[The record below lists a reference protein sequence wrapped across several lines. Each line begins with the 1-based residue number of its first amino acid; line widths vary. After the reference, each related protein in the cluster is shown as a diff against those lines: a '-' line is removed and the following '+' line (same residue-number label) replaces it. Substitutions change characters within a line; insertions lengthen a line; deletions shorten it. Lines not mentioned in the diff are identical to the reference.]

1 MIVYLKYIIN
11 LIIYIVIVGIITNMY
26 IPSDIE
32 QKSVIDV
39 YDTIFESFADTRY
52 NVWNAVKIFLDKQV
66 KDTYGL
72 EIGCGNGKNMRYAID
87 IGLKMAGIDTCR
99 SFVDMCRK
107 KYKLDV
113 CVSNAI
119 QQIYVD
125 ELFDF
130 AISIAVFHHLS
141 TEDHRI
147 KVLQNMINVLK
158 SKGSGLVTVWA
169 VEQDSD
175 SKRNFVPGDNM
186 VTWYKPY
193 YVNNVK
199 KYTQYD
205 RYYYVFNKQM
215 FLDYINTFR
224 DQIEVNRIY
233 NEKGNWIC
241 DFTKK

>member
-1 MIVYLKYIIN
+1 MCS
-11 LIIYIVIVGIITNMY
+11 
-26 IPSDIE
+26 PSDIE

-52 NVWNAVKIFLDKQV
+52 NVWNAVKIFLNKQE
-66 KDTYGL
+66 KNAYGL

-87 IGLKMAGIDTCR
+87 NGLRMAGTDTCR
-99 SFVDMCRK
+99 SFVNMCRDT
-107 KYKLDV
+107 YHLDV

-130 AISIAVFHHLS
+130 AISVAVFHHLS
-141 TEDHRI
+141 TDVNRK
-147 KVLQNMINVLK
+147 KVMQNMINVLK
-158 SKGSGLVTVWA
+158 PNGSGLVTVWA
-169 VEQDSD
+169 VEQEPD
-175 SKRNFVPGDNM
+175 SKRTFVSGDNM
-186 VTWYKPY
+186 VSWYKPY

-199 KYTQYD
+199 KYEQHD
-205 RYYYVFNKQM
+205 RYYYVFTKQM
-215 FLDYINTFR
+215 FEDYISQFHSE
-224 DQIEVNRIY
+224 IIVNNIY